1 MKTLCNRLFTDE
13 SGVILSAELVL
24 ILTIAVLGIVTGL
37 ASVQQAV
44 VYELTDLGL
53 AFSGLNQS
61 YATPSYFGGR
71 KWCNG
76 SLKSFAAGSSF
87 FDIYDGCTGVNSGAT
102 GAGPSAVYGSAEIGS
117 GTNCR
122 DGLSGCSTV
131 APPAVTP
138 VDDSCKTCAPGTVV
152 VSPTPTLIPAP
163 TPTNAPIPTPR

>member
-1 MKTLCNRLFTDE
+1 MKPLCRRLFTDE

-76 SLKSFAAGSSF
+76 SMKSFAAGSSF
-87 FDIYDGCTGVNSGAT
+87 FDIYDGCTGVNSGST
-102 GAGPSAVYGSAEIGS
+102 GGGSSAVYGMAEIGS
-117 GTNCR
+117 GTSCR
-122 DGLSGCSTV
+122 AGLPGCPTTTPTTV
-131 APPAVTP
+131 APL
-138 VDDSCKTCAPGTVV
+138 DDSCKTCPPGSEVLN
-152 VSPTPTLIPAP
+152 PTPTPIQAPA
-163 TPTNAPIPTPR
+163 PTNAPMPR